1 MASVADLP
9 SKLTAATK
17 TKSQAANFMSVKEL
31 RKVLGKDADGI
42 DDRHLLEISVAI
54 GKISLMM
61 TTNPELIEKITKSY
75 EPKEGSDYE

>member
-9 SKLTAATK
+9 SKITAAGK
-17 TKSQAANFMSVKEL
+17 TKSQAVNFMSVKEL

-42 DDRHLLEISVAI
+42 DDRHLLEVSVAI
-54 GKISLMM
+54 GKISLIM

-75 EPKEGSDYE
+75 NAKKG

>member
-9 SKLTAATK
+9 SKLTAAER
-17 TKSQAANFMSVKEL
+17 TKSQAVNFMSVKEL
-31 RKVLGKDADGI
+31 RKVLGKNADGI
-42 DDRHLLEISVAI
+42 DDRHLLEVSVAI

-75 EPKEGSDYE
+75 NAKNG

>member
-9 SKLTAATK
+9 SKVTAARK
-17 TKSQAANFMSVKEL
+17 TKSQAVNFMSVKEL

-42 DDRHLLEISVAI
+42 DDRRLLEVSVAI

-75 EPKEGSDYE
+75 NAKKG

>member
-9 SKLTAATK
+9 SKLTAAER
-17 TKSQAANFMSVKEL
+17 TKSQAVNFMSVKEL
-31 RKVLGKDADGI
+31 RKVLGKNADGI
-42 DDRHLLEISVAI
+42 DDRHLLEVSVAI

-75 EPKEGSDYE
+75 NAKKG